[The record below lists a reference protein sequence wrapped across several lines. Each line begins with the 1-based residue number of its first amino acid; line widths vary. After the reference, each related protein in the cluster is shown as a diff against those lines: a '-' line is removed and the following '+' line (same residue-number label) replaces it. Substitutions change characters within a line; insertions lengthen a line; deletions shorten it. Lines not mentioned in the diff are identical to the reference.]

1 MLYVFCQKLIKS
13 SLHAVLK
20 KFLWKKLF
28 RKNHRLPDKMMT
40 WRETERTNA
49 IHKNSQNT
57 LIASRDHRAGIC
69 VAARN
74 ALPCLFLSILM
85 IKIFLRSSVASKHPR
100 FLQLSRTFKNFFFNY
115 EKKFGALSA
124 PTKKKTWYKL
134 CTFSLFYLHFK
145 AKQWK
150 NT

>member
-1 MLYVFCQKLIKS
+1 MLYVFCQKVIKS

-20 KFLWKKLF
+20 EFLWKKLF

-74 ALPCLFLSILM
+74 ALPQRAKLPHKFQYSM
-85 IKIFLRSSVASKHPR
+85 IASKKY
-100 FLQLSRTFKNFFFNY
+100 FLHDQFT
-115 EKKFGALSA
+115 G
-124 PTKKKTWYKL
+124 T
-134 CTFSLFYLHFK
+134 CV
-145 AKQWK
+145 
-150 NT
+150 